1 MDYGLVLA
9 GFGGL
14 LLLAFIGLPLGFSMM
29 VVGFFGFAWVRG
41 FVPAEEVVGQQ
52 IIDLAMNQGFS
63 VLPLFLLMGAF
74 VYRAAL
80 SNDIYEAAYA
90 WLGHFRGGLS
100 MTTVTACAGFAAV
113 SGSSVATAA
122 TMAKVSIPPMRRY
135 NYSDS
140 FAIGSVA
147 AGGTIGILIPPS
159 AAMIIYGILTEVD
172 VGKMFIAGILP
183 GLLTV
188 LVYIVVIVGVTRVRP
203 TAGPPGERTDMA
215 IRLRTLSR
223 IWGLLVLFLLVL
235 GGIYFGVFTPT
246 EAGGIGAVGA
256 LLFAILRRKMSV
268 KGFIASLAE
277 AGRTTAMVFSVAFG
291 AMIFNQFVNISGLP
305 GAVVSEVQALNLSP
319 VEVIL
324 IICLFYVALG
334 CVVEGIGMILLTVP
348 IFFPMIDALGIN
360 PIWFGIIVIM
370 VTEISLITPPIGL
383 NVFVMKSMLPEVP
396 LGTIYRGIMPFFAGD
411 LVRLGLVIAFPPIAV
426 YLPEVMH

>member
-1 MDYGLVLA
+1 MDWGLIAA

-14 LLLAFIGLPLGFSMM
+14 LILAFIGLPLGFSMM
-29 VVGFFGFAWVRG
+29 VVGFIGFWTVRG
-41 FVPAEEVVGQQ
+41 VIPAQEMVGQQ

-80 SNDIYEAAYA
+80 SNDIYDAAHA

-122 TMAKVSIPPMRRY
+122 TMAKVSIPPMRQY

-172 VGKMFIAGILP
+172 VGKMFIAGIFP
-183 GLLTV
+183 GILTV
-188 LVYIVVIVGVTRVRP
+188 LVYILVIVGVTRIWP
-203 TAGPPGERTDMA
+203 NAGPPGERTPMA
-215 IRLRTLSR
+215 KRWRTLYR
-223 IWGLLVLFLLVL
+223 IWGLLLLFLLVL

-246 EAGGIGAVGA
+246 EAGGIGAAGA
-256 LLFAILRRKMSV
+256 LIFAILRRKLSLR
-268 KGFIASLAE
+268 GFIESLAE

-305 GAVVSEVQALNLSP
+305 GAVVTQVQALNLST

-348 IFFPMIDALGIN
+348 IFFPMISAMGIN

-396 LGTIYRGIMPFFAGD
+396 LNTIYKGIMPFFGGD
-411 LVRLGLVIAFPPIAV
+411 LVRLGLVIAFPAIATF
-426 YLPEVMH
+426 LPEVMH

>member
-1 MDYGLVLA
+1 MDYSLVLA

-29 VVGFFGFAWVRG
+29 VVGFFGFAFVRG
-41 FVPAEEVVGQQ
+41 FVPAQEVVGQQ

-135 NYSDS
+135 NYTDS

-172 VGKMFIAGILP
+172 VGKMFIAGIFP

-188 LVYIVVIVGVTRVRP
+188 LVYIGVIVAVTRIWSH
-203 TAGPPGERTDMA
+203 AGPPGEKTAWPDRFRA
-215 IRLRTLSR
+215 LFK
-223 IWGLLVLFLLVL
+223 IWGLLLLFLLVL
-235 GGIYFGVFTPT
+235 GGIYFGIFTPT

-256 LLFAILRRKMSV
+256 LLFAIARRRMNWRNFV
-268 KGFIASLAE
+268 ASLAE

-305 GAVVSEVQALNLSP
+305 GAVVTQVQSLGLTP
-319 VEVIL
+319 TEVIL
-324 IICLFYVALG
+324 VVCLVYIILG

-348 IFFPMIDALGIN
+348 IFFPMIDALGID
-360 PIWFGIIVIM
+360 PIWFGIVVIM

-396 LGTIYRGIMPFFAGD
+396 LSTIYRGIMPFFGGD
-411 LVRLGLVIAFPPIAV
+411 LVRLGLVIAFPAIATF
-426 YLPEVMH
+426 LPEVMH

>member
-29 VVGFFGFAWVRG
+29 VVGFFGFAFVRG
-41 FVPAEEVVGQQ
+41 FEPAQEVVGQQ

-135 NYSDS
+135 NYADS

-172 VGKMFIAGILP
+172 VGKMFIAGIFP

-188 LVYIVVIVGVTRVRP
+188 LVYIGVIVAVTRIWSN
-203 TAGPPGERTDMA
+203 AGPPGTKTAWPDRFRALTK
-215 IRLRTLSR
+215 

-235 GGIYFGVFTPT
+235 GGIYFGIFTPT

-256 LLFAILRRKMSV
+256 LLFALARRRLNWRSFV
-268 KGFIASLAE
+268 ASLAE

-305 GAVVSEVQALNLSP
+305 GAVVTEVQSLGLSP
-319 VEVIL
+319 TEVIL
-324 IICLFYVALG
+324 VICLVYIALG

-348 IFFPMIDALGIN
+348 IFFPMIDALGID
-360 PIWFGIIVIM
+360 PIWFGIVVIM

-396 LGTIYRGIMPFFAGD
+396 LGTIYRGIMPFFGGD
-411 LVRLGLVIAFPPIAV
+411 LVRLGLVIAFPAIATF
-426 YLPEVMH
+426 LPEVMH